1 MTAEDP
7 SEPSTDSDHW
17 VSYVL
22 GTLIAF
28 ECTILVVSLIW
39 L

>member
-1 MTAEDP
+1 MTEDDLADP
-7 SEPSTDSDHW
+7 SAGDDHW
-17 VSYVL
+17 VTYLL
-22 GTLIAF
+22 GTLLAF